1 MRMTKQE
8 IIDLI
13 NSNTSK
19 KNTLSLNDLAD
30 LKKVAYVF
38 LGIEDDTYDYVY
50 KVKIDELV
58 NKEFRKEL
66 LTDYAWISSK
76 DENLILLY
84 F

>member
-1 MRMTKQE
+1 MTKQE
-8 IIDLI
+8 IINLI

-19 KNTLSLNDLAD
+19 KSVLSLNDLAD
-30 LKKVAYVF
+30 LKKVAQVF

-58 NKEFRKEL
+58 GKEFRKEL
-66 LTDYAWISSK
+66 LTDYAWILSK

>member
-1 MRMTKQE
+1 MTKQE
-8 IIDLI
+8 IISLI

-19 KNTLSLNDLAD
+19 KNALSLNDLAD

-58 NKEFRKEL
+58 DKEFRKEL
-66 LTDYAWISSK
+66 LTDYAWILSK

>member
-13 NSNTSK
+13 NGSTAK
-19 KNTLSLNDLAD
+19 KTALSLNDLAD

-38 LGIEDDTYDYVY
+38 LGIDDDTYEYVY
-50 KVKIDELV
+50 KVKVDELV
-58 NKEFRKEL
+58 DKEFRKEL
-66 LTDYAWISSK
+66 LTDYAWILSK

>member
-1 MRMTKQE
+1 MTKQE

-13 NSNTSK
+13 NGNTAK
-19 KNTLSLNDLAD
+19 KTTLSLNDLAD

-38 LGIEDDTYDYVY
+38 LGIDDDTYEYVY

-58 NKEFRKEL
+58 DKEFRKEL
-66 LTDYAWISSK
+66 LTDYAWILSK

>member
-1 MRMTKQE
+1 MTKQE

-13 NSNTSK
+13 NGNTAK
-19 KNTLSLNDLAD
+19 KTTLSLNDLAD

-38 LGIEDDTYDYVY
+38 LGIDDDTYEYVY
-50 KVKIDELV
+50 KVKVDELV
-58 NKEFRKEL
+58 DKEFRKEL
-66 LTDYAWISSK
+66 LTDYGWILSK

>member
-1 MRMTKQE
+1 MHMTKQE
-8 IIDLI
+8 IISLI

-19 KNTLSLNDLAD
+19 KSALSLNDLAD
-30 LKKVAYVF
+30 LKKVAQVF

-58 NKEFRKEL
+58 DKEFRKEL
-66 LTDYAWISSK
+66 LTDYAWILSK